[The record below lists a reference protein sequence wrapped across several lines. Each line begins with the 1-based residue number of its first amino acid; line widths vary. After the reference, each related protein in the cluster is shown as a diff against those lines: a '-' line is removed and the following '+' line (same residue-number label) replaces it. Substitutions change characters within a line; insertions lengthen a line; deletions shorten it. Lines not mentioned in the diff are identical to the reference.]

1 MFKSKKTTAI
11 LSGFVYLRDLAW
23 DLGTALNIKKYIFD
37 SKLMQMRA
45 MRSSN
50 PVLAGR
56 IYEKVGGV
64 SAGSSVMTI
73 NGTLNKIG
81 VMLLLLIAGA
91 AYTWRMVSGAD
102 PGNAGMYAIVG
113 AVGGFIL
120 AMVTIFRP
128 QSSAVTAPIYAI
140 LEGLFLGAISAIIN
154 AQYPGVAFQAV
165 LLTIGTLFT
174 MLFLYRSGR
183 IRATPRFQQGVMMA
197 TGAVFFAYLI
207 SWIFSLFGMGMGF
220 MHSAGP
226 LGILINLVIIVIAA
240 LNLIM
245 DFNFIEKGAEMS
257 APKYM
262 EWYGAFGLMV
272 TLVWLY
278 IEFLRLLSRFSG
290 RD

>member
-1 MFKSKKTTAI
+1 MSGKIFEKAGALPGTT
-11 LSGFVYLRDLAW
+11 G
-23 DLGTALNIKKYIFD
+23 
-37 SKLMQMRA
+37 
-45 MRSSN
+45 
-50 PVLAGR
+50 
-56 IYEKVGGV
+56 
-64 SAGSSVMTI
+64 VMTV
-73 NGTLNKIG
+73 NGTINKIG
-81 VMLLLLIAGA
+81 LLLLLVIAAA
-91 AYTWRMVSGAD
+91 AYTWKMVTGIN
-102 PGNAGMYAIVG
+102 PGNAGTLAMVG
-113 AVGGFIL
+113 AIGGFIMAL
-120 AMVTIFRP
+120 ITIFRP
-128 QSSAVTAPIYAI
+128 KSSPVTAPVYAI

-154 AQYPGVAFQAV
+154 TAYPGIAFQAV

-183 IRATPRFQQGVMMA
+183 IRATPRFRRGVMMA

-207 SWIFSLFGMGMGF
+207 SWIMSLFGMPMGF

-245 DFNFIEKGAEMS
+245 DFDFIEKGSQMA

-272 TLVWLY
+272 TLIWLY
-278 IEFLRLLSRFSG
+278 IEFLRLLARFAG

>member
-1 MFKSKKTTAI
+1 MCFDSINQDKTH
-11 LSGFVYLRDLAW
+11 
-23 DLGTALNIKKYIFD
+23 IFD
-37 SKLMQMRA
+37 ANLRKMRA

-50 PVLAGR
+50 PAMTGR
-56 IYEKVGGV
+56 IFEKTGM
-64 SAGSSVMTI
+64 AAAESSTMTI
-73 NGTLNKIG
+73 NGTINKIG
-81 VMLLLLIAGA
+81 IMLLLLIAAA
-91 AYTWRMVSGAD
+91 AYTWNMVMGAD
-102 PGNAGMYAIVG
+102 PGMAGTLAMLGAI
-113 AVGGFIL
+113 GGFITAL
-120 AMVTIFRP
+120 VTIFRP
-128 QSSAVTAPIYAI
+128 QSSAISAPIYAI

-154 AQYPGVAFQAV
+154 SAYPGVAFQAV

-183 IRATPRFQQGVMMA
+183 IRATPKFRRGVMMA

-207 SWIFSLFGMGMGF
+207 SWIMGLLGMPVGF
-220 MHSAGP
+220 MHSSGP

-245 DFNFIEKGAEMS
+245 DFDFIEKGSQMG

-272 TLVWLY
+272 TLIWLY
-278 IEFLRLLSRFSG
+278 IEFLRLLSRFS

>member
-1 MFKSKKTTAI
+1 
-11 LSGFVYLRDLAW
+11 
-23 DLGTALNIKKYIFD
+23 
-37 SKLMQMRA
+37 MRA

-50 PVLAGR
+50 PAMTGKIFEKAGTAV
-56 IYEKVGGV
+56 E
-64 SAGSSVMTI
+64 GSGTMTI
-73 NGTLNKIG
+73 NGTINKIG
-81 VMLLLLIAGA
+81 IMLLLVIAAA
-91 AYTWRMVSGAD
+91 AYTWNIVMGAD
-102 PGNAGMYAIVG
+102 PGRASTLAMVG
-113 AVGGFIL
+113 AIGGFIMAL
-120 AMVTIFRP
+120 LTIFRP
-128 QSSAVTAPIYAI
+128 RSAAITAPIYAI

-154 AQYPGVAFQAV
+154 ARYPGVAFQAV

-183 IRATPRFQQGVMMA
+183 IRATPRFRRGVMMA

-207 SWIFSLFGMGMGF
+207 SWIMSLFGMPMGF

-245 DFNFIEKGAEMS
+245 DFDFIEKGSQMG

-272 TLVWLY
+272 TLIWLY
-278 IEFLRLLSRFSG
+278 IEFLRLLSRFSS
-290 RD
+290 RS

>member
-1 MFKSKKTTAI
+1 
-11 LSGFVYLRDLAW
+11 
-23 DLGTALNIKKYIFD
+23 
-37 SKLMQMRA
+37 

-50 PVLAGR
+50 PVMSGR
-56 IYEKVGGV
+56 IYEKAGTL

-73 NGTLNKIG
+73 HGTINKVGI
-81 VMLLLLIAGA
+81 MLLLVIAAA
-91 AYTWRMVSGAD
+91 AYTWNMVMGAD
-102 PGNAGMYAIVG
+102 AARAGTLAIVG
-113 AVGGFIL
+113 AIGGFVV
-120 AMVTIFRP
+120 AMITVFRP
-128 QSSAVTAPIYAI
+128 QSSAITAPIYAI

-154 AQYPGVAFQAV
+154 ARYPGVAFQAV

-183 IRATPRFQQGVMMA
+183 IRATPKFRRGVLMA

-207 SWIFSLFGMGMGF
+207 SWILSLFGMPMGF

-240 LNLIM
+240 MNLIL
-245 DFNFIEKGAEMS
+245 DFDFIEKGSQMG
-257 APKYM
+257 APKFM

-272 TLVWLY
+272 TLIWLY
-278 IEFLRLLSRFSG
+278 IEFLRLLARFSG